1 MEDESGLF
9 DSAASQVVE
18 LANRL
23 ANENPEADLWEISDG
38 LLAGAIHYWLF
49 SHQPCGDPECEDCM
63 PISTAQGRMAQLS
76 RALRQFAEDSDYY
89 HSPTDANVGRA

>member
-1 MEDESGLF
+1 MEDETSLF
-9 DSAASQVVE
+9 DDAASQVVE

-23 ANENPEADLWEISDG
+23 AIDNPEADPWDIADG

-49 SHQPCGDPECEDCM
+49 SRQPCGDPECEDCM
-63 PISTAQGRMAQLS
+63 PISTAEGRMSQLGQ
-76 RALRQFAEDSDYY
+76 AVKQFAQDSDYY